1 MKTATT
7 TPTLIGKRVRVT
19 IPAGHEGL
27 TESHYG
33 YVENVVK
40 DMFNEN
46 DIYLVNIPAIGRVL
60 ALSPESVTDLKKN
73 NNPKPH
79 TQR

>member
-1 MKTATT
+1 
-7 TPTLIGKRVRVT
+7 
-19 IPAGHEGL
+19 
-27 TESHYG
+27 
-33 YVENVVK
+33 
-40 DMFNEN
+40 MFDEN

>member
-1 MKTATT
+1 MKD
-7 TPTLIGKRVRVT
+7 I
-19 IPAGHEGL
+19 
-27 TESHYG
+27 
-33 YVENVVK
+33 
-40 DMFNEN
+40 FNEN

-73 NNPKPH
+73 NNPKTH